1 MKYTIIMSFIIMK
14 KDVIFFLLFYL
25 SQLSNYNLYKT
36 NKLYTKITNS
46 QKKEFAI
53 YTIPD
58 I

>member
-1 MKYTIIMSFIIMK
+1 MK

-36 NKLYTKITNS
+36 NKFYTKISNS
-46 QKKEFAI
+46 QKKELAI